1 MFASISVLIK
11 QISKIWKF
19 SKTTCYNSS
28 SNWWESKGTTNEIS
42 YPRIIKALDRIL
54 YLIGNQGI
62 FLSWNTENSC
72 KQWHLVKSRKF
83 FSDCL
88 ASYTLLS
95 FTIWAHIFTTTK
107 RHLLYESSKSKW
119 IDCYCCEIHCPKMAI
134 SADESAS
141 VYVYVYIRQALIW
154 FFKART
160 DCPV

>member
-19 SKTTCYNSS
+19 SRTTCYNSS

-62 FLSWNTENSC
+62 FYRGTQNSC

-83 FSDCL
+83 L
-88 ASYTLLS
+88 AIAWQVTHCYL
-95 FTIWAHIFTTTK
+95 
-107 RHLLYESSKSKW
+107 LLYEHIYLPLRKDISYMSPASQNELIAIAAKYIVQKW
-119 IDCYCCEIHCPKMAI
+119 LFLQTKVL
-134 SADESAS
+134 
-141 VYVYVYIRQALIW
+141 VYTCMCIYVR
-154 FFKART
+154 R
-160 DCPV
+160 